1 MTLTEKVARAQFDE
15 FFNEHEAGPKES
27 IWLMTKD
34 TWIRRASTPI
44 SIVIKEAAKVAES
57 YESRCDTCPR
67 GAPAAILALAED
79 KP

>member
-44 SIVIKEAAKVAES
+44 SITLEEAANAVEQLYLEEGWKA
-57 YESRCDTCPR
+57 
-67 GAPAAILALAED
+67 AAAIRALAED